1 MRLRVG
7 NGATQCAAVKANS
20 PECLANLAPTFLS
33 AAPRLI
39 WACRGGAT
47 SKQSGLAVFL
57 LGLLLL
63 VPKLHAA
70 ALPYFSVLSEDAGAW
85 PDILSSIGLQRHA
98 ASAAHIFVAR
108 TGASASVEWPARVDQ
123 GAILIL
129 EGESSLA
136 EMFGFKRGKDS
147 VRVTSLA
154 DVHSPKLAIVWEKG
168 LELPVFEIPR
178 NAQVFARERWNSAP
192 LVAGMRRGAGAVLWM
207 AVPPGEKGY
216 ERFPYLLAAL
226 TDLGMEVPFRSSRLW
241 AFFDSAY
248 RSRVDLDYF
257 AARWRRSGISA
268 LQVAAWHFYDPD
280 PEGDAYLKKLIEAC
294 HREGIQ
300 VYAWLELPHVS
311 EKFWTEHPEWREK
324 TAILQ
329 DAQLDWRKLMNLTNR
344 DCFRAVSAGVKQLAG
359 RFDWDGVNLAELYF
373 ESLEGMGNASR
384 FTPMNDDVR
393 TLFRQQ
399 NGFDPLELFG
409 ARKDDASRKAF
420 LEFRAGLAGKM
431 QEEWI
436 AELESVRRQK
446 PQLDLVL
453 THVDDRFDPGMR
465 DAIGADAARVLPLLS
480 THSFTFLIEDPATVW
495 NLGAERYQAIAER
508 YRALTP
514 HRDKLA
520 IDLNIVD
527 RYQNVY
533 PTRQQTGTELFQ
545 LVHQAAT
552 NFQRVALYFENSLL
566 PPDLNL
572 LPSAAATVTRME
584 RVGTKTVVDSV
595 SGVGLPWKGAAMV
608 DNLPWP
614 VSDGETLWLPP
625 GAHSVDRDSGEAGLH
640 LVRLNADLQAARRL
654 NANSLEFSYQ
664 STARAIALFD
674 RNPLRVLV
682 DGAEEPLQLAGPK
695 TILLPRGQH
704 VVTITSE

>member
-1 MRLRVG
+1 MR
-7 NGATQCAAVKANS
+7 AS
-20 PECLANLAPTFLS
+20 F
-33 AAPRLI
+33 I
-39 WACRGGAT
+39 
-47 SKQSGLAVFL
+47 LAVL
-57 LGLLLL
+57 LFGSATLG
-63 VPKLHAA
+63 AA
-70 ALPYFSVLSEDAGAW
+70 ALPYFSVLSDDAGAW
-85 PDILSSIGLQRHA
+85 PDILGSIGLERQP
-98 ASAAHIFVAR
+98 ASLAHIFVAR
-108 TGASASVEWPARVDQ
+108 AGAPASTEWTARVDQ

-147 VRVTSLA
+147 VRVSSLE
-154 DVHSPKLAIVWEKG
+154 DIHSPKLPIVWEKS
-168 LELPVFEIPR
+168 LELPVFTIPG
-178 NAQVFARERWNSAP
+178 NAQVFARERWNGAP
-192 LVAGMRRGAGAVLWM
+192 LSAGVRRGAGAVLWI
-207 AVPPGEKGY
+207 AVPPGERGY
-216 ERFPYLLAAL
+216 EHYPYLLEAL
-226 TDLGMEVPFRSSRLW
+226 CDLGMEPPFHSSRLW

-280 PEGDAYLKKLIEAC
+280 PEGDAYLKRLIEAC

-344 DCFRAVSAGVKQLAG
+344 DCFRAVSAGVKQLAS

-393 TLFRQQ
+393 ALFRHQA
-399 NGFDPLELFG
+399 GFDPIELFG

-420 LEFRAGLAGKM
+420 LDFRADLARKM
-431 QEEWI
+431 QEEWLG
-436 AELESVRRQK
+436 ELESVRREK
-446 PQLDLVL
+446 PHLDLVL
-453 THVDDRFDPGMR
+453 THVDDRFDTGMR
-465 DAIGADAARVLPLLS
+465 DAIGADAARVLPLLGS
-480 THSFTFLIEDPATVW
+480 HSFTFLIEDPATVW
-495 NLGAERYQAIAER
+495 NQGAQRYQAIAER
-508 YRALTP
+508 YRPLTT
-514 HRDKLA
+514 HREKLA

-533 PTRQQTGTELFQ
+533 PTKQQTGTELFQ

-572 LPSAAATVTRME
+572 LPSAAAMVTRIA
-584 RVGTKTVVDSV
+584 RVGGKTVVESE

-608 DNLPWP
+608 DDLPWP
-614 VSDGETLWLPP
+614 VADGETLWLPP
-625 GAHSVDRDSGEAGLH
+625 GAHAVESANEVAGVRM
-640 LVRLNADLQAARRL
+640 VRLNADLQAARRV
-654 NANSLEFSYQ
+654 NPTTLEFSYL
-664 STARAIALFD
+664 SAARAIAVFD
-674 RNPLRVLV
+674 RRPLRVVV
-682 DGAEEPLQLAGPK
+682 DGAEESPQFAGPK

-704 VVTITSE
+704 FVTITSE